1 MFAIGRYATSAAL
14 DLDAAGL
21 KAEANGKFL
30 VNESDQ
36 TNVNHIYAI
45 GDVQHGKLELTPSA
59 IKAGN
64 LLARRLFGNG
74 TELMDYDLVP
84 TTVFTPLE
92 YGAIGLTEVDAK
104 AKFGA
109 ENIDTFHTKFKA
121 LEWSFHKFDPIAEN
135 ERCYVKVLVNKADNN
150 RVVGFHICSPNAGEI
165 TQGVGIGFK
174 CKMTFEQMNSVVGI
188 HPTVAEDMIGL
199 DKTKEKEPNAEK
211 TGC

>member
-1 MFAIGRYATSAAL
+1 MSDSFDTVMFAIGRYASSAAL
-14 DLDAAGL
+14 NLDAAGL

-30 VNESDQ
+30 VNEFDQ
-36 TNVNHIYAI
+36 TNVDNIYAI

-64 LLARRLFGNG
+64 LLAKRLFGNG

-109 ENIDTFHTKFKA
+109 DNIDTFHTKFKA

-165 TQGVGIGFK
+165 T
-174 CKMTFEQMNSVVGI
+174 
-188 HPTVAEDMIGL
+188 
-199 DKTKEKEPNAEK
+199 
-211 TGC
+211 